1 MNYRNY
7 SDDVEIQQAYE
18 DGYNFCYTNG
28 LPPCYNENPYMDN
41 GNDREK
47 FKAYEQGNS
56 DCWNEHN
63 DIRESYEEQM
73 RLYD

>member
-1 MNYRNY
+1 MKMNYRNY
-7 SDDVEIQQAYE
+7 SDDEEIQQIYE
-18 DGYNFCYTNG
+18 DG
-28 LPPCYNENPYMDN
+28 MDN

-56 DCWNEHN
+56 DCWNEHD

-73 RLYD
+73 RLYEEQMRLYD